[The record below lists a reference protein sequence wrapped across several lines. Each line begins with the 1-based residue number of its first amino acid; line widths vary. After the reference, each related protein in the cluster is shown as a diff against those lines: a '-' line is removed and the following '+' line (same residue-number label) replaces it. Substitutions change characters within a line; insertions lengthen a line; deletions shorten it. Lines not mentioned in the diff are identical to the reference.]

1 LSIFIKRTS
10 LKTRNHVGKRRCA
23 VLYQMMDMVE
33 RFGLVR
39 NHQCP
44 FLQMSLT
51 FESTPLRR
59 STLYILHTAQR
70 SKKSLKIQRGNQKGA
85 INRIRTDN
93 TMAKNE
99 RTRGQTTI
107 YNIYYSLGNTN
118 PTKNHGLTQVLRKV

>member
-44 FLQMSLT
+44 FLQMSLA

-70 SKKSLKIQRGNQKGA
+70 SKKSLKIQMGNQKGA
-85 INRIRTDN
+85 INRRTDN

-118 PTKNHGLTQVLRKV
+118 PTKNHGLTQVLWKG